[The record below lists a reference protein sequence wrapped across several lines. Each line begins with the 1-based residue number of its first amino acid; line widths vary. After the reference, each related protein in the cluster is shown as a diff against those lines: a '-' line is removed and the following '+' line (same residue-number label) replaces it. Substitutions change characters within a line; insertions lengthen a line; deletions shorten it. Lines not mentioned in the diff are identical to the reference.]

1 MRAALVDFDIFW
13 LTTIIGCL
21 NEQLVATVL
30 LCHRLARGEGK
41 M

>member
-1 MRAALVDFDIFW
+1 MSASLHFDISS

-21 NEQLVATVL
+21 NEQLVATML
-30 LCHRLARGEGK
+30 LGHRLARGEGK